1 MYTIIQAAKLIGVSR
16 TTVYKYCK
24 RDRNRYTSADSD
36 TVILTEQGLNQLRM
50 DIADNARASTASSDS
65 QVDTAEQ
72 INTQAAEI
80 ERLTSRVLVLE
91 TQHQA
96 DIRLIDVL
104 TENLADTK
112 KALDQEQQLRLHEIN
127 KGSWLKRLFGK

>member
-24 RDRNRYTSADSD
+24 RDRNRYISADSD
-36 TVILTEQGLNQLRM
+36 TVMLTEQGLNQLRM
-50 DIADNARASTASSDS
+50 DIADNAKVSTVSADS
-65 QVDTAEQ
+65 QVDTAAQ

-80 ERLTSRVLVLE
+80 ERLTARVLVLE

-96 DIRLIDVL
+96 DIRLINVL

-127 KGSWLKRLFGK
+127 KGSWLKRLFVK

>member
-24 RDRNRYTSADSD
+24 RDRNRYLSADRD
-36 TVILTEQGLNQLRM
+36 TVMLTEQGLNQLRM
-50 DIADNARASTASSDS
+50 DIADNAKVSTVSADS
-65 QVDTAEQ
+65 QVDTAAQ

-80 ERLTSRVLVLE
+80 ERLTARVLVLE

-96 DIRLIDVL
+96 DIRLINVL

-127 KGSWLKRLFGK
+127 KGSWLKRLFVK